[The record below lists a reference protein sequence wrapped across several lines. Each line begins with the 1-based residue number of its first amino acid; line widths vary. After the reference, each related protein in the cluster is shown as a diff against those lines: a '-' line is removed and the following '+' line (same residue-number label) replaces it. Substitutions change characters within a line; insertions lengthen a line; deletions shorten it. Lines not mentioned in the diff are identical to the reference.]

1 MEYKI
6 DLNISYVPSGSNLAD
21 NPSRSFNSLDTM
33 LSGKS
38 WSVAESYSG
47 PHSIDLMSLDS
58 NVMRLTDGKALNYF
72 APCHTPL
79 SSGVNLFCQ
88 NVRGEGNLYVYPSF
102 PMIFPVLKFLVE
114 QGVACTVVVPKMN
127 PLPIWWPKLEI
138 YSVGSVCLVLK
149 GEKSVV
155 RIPTKKGFVVDL
167 VGLRWPLFAFRLSFV
182 KQFGHFYRLASN

>member
-33 LSGKS
+33 LSGKF
-38 WSVAESYSG
+38 WSVAESYFG
-47 PHSIDLMSLDS
+47 PHSVDLMSLDS

-88 NVRGEGNLYVYPSF
+88 NVRGKGTC
-102 PMIFPVLKFLVE
+102 M
-114 QGVACTVVVPKMN
+114 CTH
-127 PLPIWWPKLEI
+127 
-138 YSVGSVCLVLK
+138 
-149 GEKSVV
+149 
-155 RIPTKKGFVVDL
+155 
-167 VGLRWPLFAFRLSFV
+167 
-182 KQFGHFYRLASN
+182 HFQ

>member
-1 MEYKI
+1 MEYNI

-79 SSGVNLFCQ
+79 
-88 NVRGEGNLYVYPSF
+88 
-102 PMIFPVLKFLVE
+102 
-114 QGVACTVVVPKMN
+114 
-127 PLPIWWPKLEI
+127 
-138 YSVGSVCLVLK
+138 
-149 GEKSVV
+149 
-155 RIPTKKGFVVDL
+155 
-167 VGLRWPLFAFRLSFV
+167 
-182 KQFGHFYRLASN
+182 